1 MTMKLSFLVL
11 CLFLPLCLAANVT
24 YDRRSSSSTANASS
38 SSLLP
43 FTILAAFLPLIQ
55 NAKEGGVDV
64 IETYVFWN
72 GHELSPDNY
81 HFDGR
86 FDLVKFINIVHD
98 AGLYLILRIGP
109 FVAAEWNFGGVPVW
123 LHYIPNTVFRTDN
136 ASFKFYMQK
145 FTTYIVSLMK
155 KEKLFASQGGPIIL
169 SQAKNEY
176 GDIERVYGEGGK
188 PYAMWAAQM
197 AVSQNIGV
205 PWIMCQQ
212 YDAPDPVINT
222 CNSFYCDQFTPN
234 SPNKPKMWTE
244 NWPGWF
250 KTFGARDPHRPPEDI
265 AFSVARFFQKGGSL
279 QNYYM
284 YHGGTNFGR
293 TAGGPFITTSYDY
306 DAPIDEYGLPRLP
319 KWGHLK
325 ELHRAIKLTER
336 ADVYTDS
343 SGACVAF
350 IANIDEKDDK
360 TVQFRNISYHLPAW
374 SVSILPDCKNV
385 VFNTAMVSNSYG

>member
-24 YDRRSSSSTANASS
+24 YDRRSLIIDGQRKLLISASIHYPRS
-38 SSLLP
+38 VPAMWPS
-43 FTILAAFLPLIQ
+43 LIQ

-98 AGLYLILRIGP
+98 AGLYLILRMGP

-136 ASFKFYMQK
+136 ASFKK

-155 KEKLFASQGGPIIL
+155 RRSFCFAGGPIIL
-169 SQAKNEY
+169 KSLW
-176 GDIERVYGEGGK
+176 RRRK

-212 YDAPDPVINT
+212 YDAPDPVVRVPFND
-222 CNSFYCDQFTPN
+222 NFFRLF
-234 SPNKPKMWTE
+234 
-244 NWPGWF
+244 NWLIHPL
-250 KTFGARDPHRPPEDI
+250 I
-265 AFSVARFFQKGGSL
+265 
-279 QNYYM
+279 
-284 YHGGTNFGR
+284 
-293 TAGGPFITTSYDY
+293 
-306 DAPIDEYGLPRLP
+306 
-319 KWGHLK
+319 
-325 ELHRAIKLTER
+325 
-336 ADVYTDS
+336 
-343 SGACVAF
+343 
-350 IANIDEKDDK
+350 
-360 TVQFRNISYHLPAW
+360 
-374 SVSILPDCKNV
+374 
-385 VFNTAMVSNSYG
+385 